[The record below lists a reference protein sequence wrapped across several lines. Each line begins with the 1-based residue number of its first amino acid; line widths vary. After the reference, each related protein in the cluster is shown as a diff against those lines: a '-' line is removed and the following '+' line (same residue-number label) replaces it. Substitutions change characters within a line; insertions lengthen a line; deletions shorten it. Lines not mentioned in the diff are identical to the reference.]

1 MNFEVYEVVL
11 ALVTSFALTYLA
23 IPSIIHIAIKKN
35 LCYKN
40 CKNILKCSNTLVN
53 KRERV
58 ERRERKGHYN
68 LRLTIPFIASYSL
81 LLSYITQMTPS
92 PPPLSPSAP
101 TTSLAPSL
109 VLCRSS
115 YVNLSVKRPHKVL

>member
-1 MNFEVYEVVL
+1 MDIVNLVARKYFLIFVL
-11 ALVTSFALTYLA
+11 
-23 IPSIIHIAIKKN
+23 KKN
-35 LCYKN
+35 ICYFFSLNKQRSCYKN
-40 CKNILKCSNTLVN
+40 CKNSLKCSNTLVN

-58 ERRERKGHYN
+58 ERRGRKGHYN

-92 PPPLSPSAP
+92 PPLSLPRPP